1 MYGTIRD
8 KDGLRAV
15 FYARVST
22 QEEEQLNAIELQIE
36 ENRSAIEKKE
46 WILVDEYIDR
56 GKTGTMVKGRDEYQR
71 LCDDL
76 YSSRFDVVVV
86 KDQDRLMRNT
96 LDWYV
101 FIHHLV
107 QSGKLLYFYLD
118 NKFYTPDDALTTGI
132 KAIIAEDFS
141 RNLSKKLRNYHDN
154 RLKKA
159 KQGAEVALQGNGN
172 AFGWDR
178 VDGKYVLN
186 KEQAYIRRRM
196 CEGVMAR
203 RGSTAIIKE
212 LNDEGYRNTVGKP
225 FRPQDVAKFVYDWKN
240 VGVMIL
246 NKERNDFESKKIVK
260 LPESEWIYL
269 KGAYEPIVTEEEWEL
284 ICKIQKERIQAV
296 GGENRIQG
304 KKVSEY
310 SFSGKI
316 SCGMCGSPYWRKQK
330 KNGTEY
336 WGCSR
341 KLSKGSYT
349 RKRKSTVG
357 EVGEI
362 NEEGCDADPIS
373 TRTLMRILDEVS
385 THLQANTDIIKADMI
400 NWLTYLKSRILEA
413 NKGATEADLEK
424 ELARKDK
431 LLEGYLDGIVSK
443 ADYAKKKVAIEE
455 RIAELEKLIDKNR
468 DSLSDLEEIDRVLAN
483 IDAEVAE
490 YVNDNKKLRVDYLVS
505 QLEEVVVYHDKVI
518 VKIPILGGGISISKD
533 TVRNSHETVPVTNCK
548 EHYLHDIHYWGRDIG
563 LYIKL
568 VA

>member
-1 MYGTIRD
+1 MYGTLRN

-36 ENRSAIEKKE
+36 ENRNAIEKNN

-76 YSSRFDVVVV
+76 YSSKFEVVVV

-96 LDWYV
+96 LDWYM

-154 RLKKA
+154 RIKKA
-159 KQGAEVALQGNGN
+159 QQGIEVALQGNGN
-172 AFGWDR
+172 AFGWDK
-178 VDGKYVLN
+178 VDGKYVHN
-186 KEQAYIRRRM
+186 KEQAKIRRMM
-196 CEGVMAR
+196 CEGVLAR

-212 LNDEGYRNTVGKP
+212 LNDAGYRNTVGKP

-246 NKERNDFESKKIVK
+246 NKEKHDFESKKIIK
-260 LPESEWIYL
+260 LPESEWIYV
-269 KGAYEPIVTEEEWEL
+269 KDAYEPIVTEEEWEL
-284 ICKIQKERIQAV
+284 ICKIQKERLQSV
-296 GGENRIQG
+296 GGENRILG

-316 SCGMCGSPYWRKQK
+316 SCGACGSTYWRKQR

-336 WGCSR
+336 WICSR
-341 KLSKGSYT
+341 KQMNGGYT

-362 NEEGCDADPIS
+362 NEQGCDADMIS
-373 TRTLMRILDEVS
+373 TKTIMKILDSVS
-385 THLQANTDIIKADMI
+385 AHLQANTDIIKSDMI
-400 NWLTYLKSRILEA
+400 NWLTHLKNRILEA
-413 NKGATEADLEK
+413 NRGATEADLEK
-424 ELARKDK
+424 EITRKDN
-431 LLEGYLDGIVSK
+431 LLEGFLDGVISK
-443 ADYAKKKVAIEE
+443 ADYSKKKVEIEAK
-455 RIAELEKLIDKNR
+455 IKELEKLIEKNKE
-468 DSLSDLEEIDRVLAN
+468 SLEDLAEIERVLAN
-483 IDAEVAE
+483 IDAEVAK

-505 QLEEVVVYHDKVI
+505 QLEKVEVYHDKVI
-518 VKIPILGGGISISKD
+518 VRIPILGEGISISKEA
-533 TVRNSHETVPVTNCK
+533 VSNSHETEQVTNWK
-548 EHYLHDIHYWGRDIG
+548 EHYLQDIHYWGREIG